1 MPLDNVKI
9 IELNIDVNHFSDDPD
24 RRLDVVVGDRHFSS
38 YADALQALKCIL
50 ADIDAEYGLKKRDG
64 ETD

>member
-1 MPLDNVKI
+1 MPSDNVKT
-9 IELNIDVNHFSDDPD
+9 IELNIDVNHFSDDAD
-24 RRLDVVVGDRHFSS
+24 DGLDVVVGDRHFSS
-38 YADALQALKCIL
+38 YADALQAIKHIL